1 MKSFGLEKIILSDI
15 PSLLALLSTHFPA
28 ISAQCWEISPLAGL
42 SGGSF
47 LVESHQSNYL
57 LKLVARADTHRQS
70 ALYISR
76 RKEARILRQI
86 QHLPFAQAVVA
97 HNAEWLVL
105 AWREGRHPSDKTF
118 CSAEFQRELANT
130 IATLHCSSL
139 LTYTLPLRAE
149 IAHYGERID
158 QQRFSP
164 CWKRIHRDFLQK
176 KMPKTLKLAPAHM
189 DVHPKNILIQEDGK
203 LMLLDWEYTANTDIA
218 FSLETYFQFNNL
230 TVHQRQQFLTQY
242 CDIQGAYHDKFQL
255 MHHCNLWSPWV
266 KYMTLM
272 WYEVQWNESR
282 HSDFLIHS
290 QPLRQYFSLLG

>member
-1 MKSFGLEKIILSDI
+1 MQ
-15 PSLLALLSTHFPA
+15 SLLALLSAHFPA
-28 ISAQCWEISPLAGL
+28 ISNKCWEISPLVGL

-47 LVESHQSNYL
+47 LVESHQPNCP
-57 LKLVARADTHRQS
+57 LKLVARADTYRQN
-70 ALYISR
+70 ALYVSR
-76 RKEARILRQI
+76 HKEARILQQI

-105 AWREGRHPSDKTF
+105 AWCEGQHPHEDRFYSQ
-118 CSAEFQRELANT
+118 EFQQKLAS
-130 IATLHCSSL
+130 IVATLHCSSL

-149 IAHYGERID
+149 IAHYGERVD

-164 CWKRIHRDFLQK
+164 RWKRLHRDFLQK
-176 KMPKTLKLAPAHM
+176 KMPKALKLAPAHM
-189 DVHPKNILIQEDGK
+189 DIHPKNIIIQEDDK

-230 TVHQRQQFLTQY
+230 TVCQRQQFLTQY
-242 CDIQGAYHDKFQL
+242 CDIQGAYRDKFQL
-255 MHHCNLWSPWV
+255 THHCNLWSPWV

-272 WYEVQWNESR
+272 WYEVQWHESR
-282 HSDFLIHS
+282 DPDFLLHS

>member
-1 MKSFGLEKIILSDI
+1 MQ
-15 PSLLALLSTHFPA
+15 SLLALLSTRFPA
-28 ISAQCWEISPLAGL
+28 ISTKCWEISPLVGL

-47 LVESHQSNYL
+47 LVESHQPNCP
-57 LKLVARADTHRQS
+57 LKLVARVDTYLQN
-70 ALYISR
+70 ALYVSR
-76 RKEARILRQI
+76 HKEARILRQI

-105 AWREGRHPSDKTF
+105 AWSEGQHPSENMF
-118 CSAEFQRELANT
+118 YSREFQQELASI

-149 IAHYGERID
+149 IAHYGERVD

-164 CWKRIHRDFLQK
+164 RWKRLHRDFLQK

-189 DVHPKNILIQEDGK
+189 DIHPKNIVIREDEK
-203 LMLLDWEYTANTDIA
+203 MMLLDWEYTANTDIA

-230 TVHQRQQFLTQY
+230 TVRQRQQFLTQY

-255 MHHCNLWSPWV
+255 THHCNLWSPWV

-272 WYEVQWNESR
+272 WYEVQWHESR
-282 HSDFLIHS
+282 DPDFLLHS
-290 QPLRQYFSLLG
+290 QPLRQYFNLLG

>member
-1 MKSFGLEKIILSDI
+1 MQ
-15 PSLLALLSTHFPA
+15 SLLALLSTRFPA
-28 ISAQCWEISPLAGL
+28 ISTKCWEISPLVGL

-47 LVESHQSNYL
+47 LVESHQPNCP
-57 LKLVARADTHRQS
+57 LKLVARVDTYRQN
-70 ALYISR
+70 ALYVSR
-76 RKEARILRQI
+76 HKEARILRQI

-105 AWREGRHPSDKTF
+105 AWSEGQHPSENMF
-118 CSAEFQRELANT
+118 YSREFQQELASI

-149 IAHYGERID
+149 IAHYGERVD

-164 CWKRIHRDFLQK
+164 RWKRLHRDFLQK

-189 DVHPKNILIQEDGK
+189 DIHPKNIVIREDEK

-230 TVHQRQQFLTQY
+230 TVRQRQQFLTQY

-255 MHHCNLWSPWV
+255 THHCNLWSPWV

-272 WYEVQWNESR
+272 WYEVQWHESR
-282 HSDFLIHS
+282 DPDFLLHS
-290 QPLRQYFSLLG
+290 QPLRQYFNLLG

>member
-1 MKSFGLEKIILSDI
+1 MSNMQ
-15 PSLLALLSTHFPA
+15 SLLALLSAHFPA
-28 ISAQCWEISPLAGL
+28 ISNKCWEISPLDGL

-47 LVESHQSNYL
+47 LVQSRQPNYP
-57 LKLVARADTHRQS
+57 LKLVARADTYRQN
-70 ALYISR
+70 ALYVSR

-105 AWREGRHPSDKTF
+105 AWSEGQHPSEDLF
-118 CSAEFQRELANT
+118 YSQEFQQKLAS
-130 IATLHCSSL
+130 IVATLHCSSL

-149 IAHYGERID
+149 IAHYGERVD
-158 QQRFSP
+158 QQRLSP
-164 CWKRIHRDFLQK
+164 RWKRLHRDFLQK
-176 KMPKTLKLAPAHM
+176 KMPKTLKLAAAHM
-189 DVHPKNILIQEDGK
+189 DIHPKNIIIQEDDK

-230 TVHQRQQFLTQY
+230 TVRQRQQFLTQY
-242 CDIQGAYHDKFQL
+242 CDIQGAYHDRFQL

-282 HSDFLIHS
+282 QTDFLLHS